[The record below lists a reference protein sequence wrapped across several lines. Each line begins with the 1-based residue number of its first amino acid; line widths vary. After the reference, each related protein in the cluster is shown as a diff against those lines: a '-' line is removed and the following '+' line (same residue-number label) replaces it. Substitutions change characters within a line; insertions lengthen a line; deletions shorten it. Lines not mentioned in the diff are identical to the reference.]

1 MLETEPGLQSYYYNK
16 NTSNNNSNLI
26 LELRTFVFVRIT
38 VVIRQIIQAISI
50 FCWNNWWYI
59 LDVTKSSGFNKMV
72 KVFLFATQLITFKYL
87 SSVIR

>member
-1 MLETEPGLQSYYYNK
+1 MKTVLSHPMLETEPGLQSYYYNK

-50 FCWNNWWYI
+50 FC
-59 LDVTKSSGFNKMV
+59 
-72 KVFLFATQLITFKYL
+72 
-87 SSVIR
+87 